1 MAKVE
6 LIMPWGVPHSVGI
19 DHGVIDVGMGVEL
32 ELTETVSL
40 TSSSSLW
47 IFRFSRGKSWIF
59 YGKHCVEVYN
69 SPLHGNRN
77 CYGTLRKK
85 TALKAPIVA

>member
-6 LIMPWGVPHSVGI
+6 LIMPYGVPHSVGI
-19 DHGVIDVGMGVEL
+19 DHGGIYVGVEL
-32 ELTETVSL
+32 EFIETVSL

-47 IFRFSRGKSWIF
+47 IFHEE
-59 YGKHCVEVYN
+59 YCVEVYN

-85 TALKAPIVA
+85 TALKAPIVV

>member
-6 LIMPWGVPHSVGI
+6 LIMPYGVPHSVGI
-19 DHGVIDVGMGVEL
+19 DHGGIDVGVEL
-32 ELTETVSL
+32 EFIETVSL

-47 IFRFSRGKSWIF
+47 IFHEE
-59 YGKHCVEVYN
+59 YCVEVYN

-85 TALKAPIVA
+85 KALKAPIVV

>member
-6 LIMPWGVPHSVGI
+6 LIMPYGVPHSVGT
-19 DHGVIDVGMGVEL
+19 DHGGIDVGVEL
-32 ELTETVSL
+32 EFIETVSL

-47 IFRFSRGKSWIF
+47 IFHEE
-59 YGKHCVEVYN
+59 YCVEVYN

-85 TALKAPIVA
+85 KALKAPIVV